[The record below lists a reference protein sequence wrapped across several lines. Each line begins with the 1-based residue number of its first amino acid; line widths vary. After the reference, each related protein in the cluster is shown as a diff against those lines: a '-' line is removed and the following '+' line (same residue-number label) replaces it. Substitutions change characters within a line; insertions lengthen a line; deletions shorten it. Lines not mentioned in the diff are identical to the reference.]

1 MIQKIKTQNISF
13 KAFTLIELVIVLV
26 IIWIMLMATVYLSGE
41 QIQKVRDKTVKES
54 ILAEMQSRYSRNLW
68 SSSFSGTI
76 YDHMDVTFS
85 WWSNE
90 ITFSYYTG
98 NNSEESSEAFFTN
111 QFIDKYTIR
120 YITPNYDFNGNPQ
133 NQIPSI
139 TLQYKPYKISCS
151 LEWEGDDSYNNI
163 VMVARVND
171 SRNYCFEINQ
181 KNCRLVEVSKDKCEN
196 LMNLI
201 NNP

>member
-1 MIQKIKTQNISF
+1 MIQKIKDQNMSR
-13 KAFTLIELVIVLV
+13 KAFTLVELVIVLV
-26 IIWIMLMATVYLSGE
+26 IIGIMLMASVYLSGE
-41 QIQKVRDKTVKES
+41 QIQKVKDKTVKES

-68 SSSFSGTI
+68 SSSFAGTI

-98 NNSEESSEAFFTN
+98 NNSEESSEPFFTN
-111 QFIDKYTIR
+111 QFVDKYTIR
-120 YITPNYDFNGNPQ
+120 YITPNYDFNGTPLNR
-133 NQIPSI
+133 IPSI
-139 TLQYKPYKISCS
+139 TLQYKPYKISCKIWD
-151 LEWEGDDSYNNI
+151 ENYDNV
-163 VMVARVND
+163 VMIARVND

>member
-1 MIQKIKTQNISF
+1 MIQKIKNQN
-13 KAFTLIELVIVLV
+13 KKPYAFTLIEMLIVLIV
-26 IIWIMLMATVYLSGE
+26 MGIMLMVTLYLSGD
-41 QIQKVRDKTVKES
+41 QIQKVKDKTVKES

-68 SSSFSGTI
+68 SSSFAGTI

-90 ITFSYYTG
+90 ISFSYYTG
-98 NNSEESSEAFFTN
+98 NISEESSEPFFTN

-151 LEWEGDDSYNNI
+151 LEWEADDSYNNI

-171 SRNYCFEINQ
+171 SRDYCFEINQ
-181 KNCRLVEVSKDKCEN
+181 KNCRLIEVSEEKCKI
-196 LMNLI
+196 LKNLI
-201 NNP
+201 NN